1 MMNKEYIGLPNL
13 EQAYILSGEELVDK
27 GEEELTSLLSLEDS
41 FMNLQDLYVME
52 KQKQAP
58 RAQNRAPKGPTGPI
72 YGQIEDLRANSP
84 EDPTHAFAP
93 GGVFSVV
100 VSGPIPFIT

>member
-1 MMNKEYIGLPNL
+1 
-13 EQAYILSGEELVDK
+13 
-27 GEEELTSLLSLEDS
+27 
-41 FMNLQDLYVME
+41 ME

-93 GGVFSVV
+93 GGVFGAV
-100 VSGPIPFIT
+100 VSGPIPFITKILKGINLTKALKAKDPYKPYIITKDKASKYKSHI